1 MVVVVAMPPALSL
14 LVLLVLALHGGA
26 GDATPPPP
34 LRLVRGARR
43 VAFDEGYTRM
53 FGDGNLAVLRDGR
66 RVRLTLDESTGAG
79 FASQDVFLHGF
90 FSAAVKLPAYYAA
103 GVVVAFYLSNG
114 DTYEKTHDEVD
125 FEFLGNVR
133 GREWRVQTNV
143 YGNGSTAAGRE
154 ERYDLPFDPTDE
166 LHHYSILWTRR
177 RIIFYVDETPIRE
190 VVRTA
195 AMGAAFP
202 AKPMSVYATIWD
214 GSAWATLGGRYR
226 VNYRYAP
233 FVAEFADLVLHGCAV
248 DPLAVEHSASCGDE
262 EEEAAEAVVSSAAM
276 AAFRRGHMSY
286 SYCHDRRRY
295 PVALSECAL
304 TGGAAS
310 LGRLFGPDGMKRRR
324 ARRARDASS

>member
-177 RIIFYVDETPIRE
+177 RIMSAISKTFQRRVD
-190 VVRTA
+190 
-195 AMGAAFP
+195 
-202 AKPMSVYATIWD
+202 
-214 GSAWATLGGRYR
+214 LGWNILKILRG
-226 VNYRYAP
+226 
-233 FVAEFADLVLHGCAV
+233 EFLLD
-248 DPLAVEHSASCGDE
+248 STWT
-262 EEEAAEAVVSSAAM
+262 
-276 AAFRRGHMSY
+276 
-286 SYCHDRRRY
+286 RRR
-295 PVALSECAL
+295 S
-304 TGGAAS
+304 
-310 LGRLFGPDGMKRRR
+310 GRW
-324 ARRARDASS
+324 